1 MNKQAGFTLVELI
14 AVIVILG
21 ILAATALPRFVDMS
35 DAAEDAAVDGMA
47 GNMGSAMAMNY
58 AAAVA
63 TSAGV
68 TGGTV
73 HQSVD
78 DCSDVSTLL
87 IGGFDTTKYTVSG
100 GSLGATLGGVAT
112 CTVTSVR
119 DTTKSS
125 TFQGIAAP

>member
-21 ILAATALPRFVDMS
+21 ILAATALPRFVNMS
-35 DAAEDAAVDGMA
+35 GAAKNEALKGVA
-47 GNMGSAMAMNY
+47 GNLGSAMALNY

-68 TGGTV
+68 TGTP
-73 HQSVD
+73 HISVD
-78 DCSDVSTLL
+78 DCNDAGSLV
-87 IGGFDTTKYTVSG
+87 IGGMPAGYTVAAAT
-100 GSLGATLGGVAT
+100 LGTTLGGVAT
-112 CTVTSVR
+112 CTVSRT
-119 DTTKSS
+119 DGTGTPA

>member
-21 ILAATALPRFVDMS
+21 ILAATAVPRFVNMS
-35 DAAEDAAVDGMA
+35 GAAKDAALQGVA
-47 GNMGSAMAMNY
+47 GNLGSAMAMNY

-68 TGGTV
+68 VTGTPHV
-73 HQSVD
+73 AVD
-78 DCSDVSTLL
+78 DCSDAGSLVV
-87 IGGFDTTKYTVSG
+87 GGLPAGYTVTAA
-100 GSLGATLGGVAT
+100 SLGATLGGVAT
-112 CTVTSVR
+112 CTVSRSDGTG
-119 DTTKSS
+119 TPA